1 MGKKDS
7 SHKKD
12 SGNKWGVK
20 QVNRPSSYY
29 NNRSRFNNSNKQ
41 VRTGPMD
48 TTEKVIWGG
57 FVLIFLLPIL
67 YIIFASIANSDFV
80 RKIF

>member
-7 SHKKD
+7 SHKS
-12 SGNKWGVK
+12 SGSKWGVK

-29 NNRSRFNNSNKQ
+29 NNRFNKTNPPS
-41 VRTGPMD
+41 TGPMD

-57 FVLIFLLPIL
+57 FMLLFLLVIL
-67 YIIFASIANSDFV
+67 YAIFSSIMNSDFI